1 MPVVI
6 DTVIA
11 ELRAQMHVVDFE
23 LAVAKEFTRL
33 VETVVSERISAA
45 LLWFRLL
52 RDHFPSNSPELAA
65 ALRDPNERK
74 NLKKLMKRE
83 APKRLRTFLR
93 VMLDIPSDEREVAL
107 VDPRALGL
115 DPEKFIETFYYDNQS
130 HAFVSYM
137 DPGKAIVRIYYSLDH
152 KLGQGS
158 EGTLH
163 VALLG
168 AALKTSDDESLPLHR
183 RYTPLR
189 DRYGN
194 LIVSKDIMVA
204 KKPIEKKDKRS
215 KVDAKR
221 HQAGSIN
228 LRDLTLPH
236 FYTEESK
243 KTLPGLWSLPRFT
256 DFGADK
262 RLYYRYVEGVPLSA
276 VVNERSFDILAR
288 LISMK
293 HVAQTL
299 HYMHSMGYIHNDI
312 KPQNVIGANTGIAT
326 IIDFGLTEKY
336 LDAHKNLDAK
346 LKDKIVGTPFYMSPE
361 QVTKRPSGS
370 RSIGDIGYVGPIHSL
385 DELAQLRRED
395 PERIVQIEGI
405 EFQRIG
411 RDLNVP
417 KSPFFYDGYLHQNFF
432 CDEKGTA
439 VPITGKSDIFSL
451 GVNILHL
458 TTGKSHVKNAH
469 DVKSILED
477 LSRYR
482 INLPDFAEHL
492 PPPVHPETVSNCSRS
507 YQEVL
512 GELIEDCLH
521 EHPYRRPPAR
531 EVAQRLREA
540 IWLCFNGDR
549 SFFSTFDDECTYL
562 RNRLYRRQ
570 SVSA

>member
-11 ELRAQMHVVDFE
+11 ELRAHMHKVDFD
-23 LAVAKEFTRL
+23 LAVAKEFPPL
-33 VETVVSERISAA
+33 VETVVSERINAA

-52 RDHFPSNSPELAA
+52 RDHFPLNSPDLAA
-65 ALRDPNERK
+65 ALRNPTERK
-74 NLKKLMKRE
+74 RLKNYMKHE
-83 APKRLRTFLR
+83 APGRLKTFLR
-93 VMLDIPSDEREVAL
+93 VMLDMSADENHIAV
-107 VDPRALGL
+107 VDPRRLAL
-115 DPEKFIETFYYDNQS
+115 DPEKFIETYYYDNQS
-130 HAFVSYM
+130 NSFVSYM

-158 EGTLH
+158 EATLH
-163 VALLG
+163 VALMG
-168 AALKTSDDESLPLHR
+168 AALKSSDDETLPLHR

-204 KKPIEKKDKRS
+204 KKPIEKSDQRS
-215 KVDAKR
+215 RIDAKR
-221 HQAGSIN
+221 HQVGSIN
-228 LRDLTLPH
+228 LRDLTLPQ

-262 RLYYRYVEGVPLSA
+262 RLYYRYIEGVSLNS
-276 VVNERSFDILAR
+276 VTSEKSFDILAR
-288 LISMK
+288 LISLK

-299 HYMHSMGYIHNDI
+299 HYMHSMGYIHNDV
-312 KPQNVIGANTGIAT
+312 KPQNVIVANTGIAT

-336 LDAHKNLDAK
+336 LDSYKTLQAK

-361 QVTKRPSGS
+361 QVTKQPSAS
-370 RSIGDIGYVGPIHSL
+370 RSIGEIQYVGPIHSL
-385 DELAQLRRED
+385 DELAQLRRESPD
-395 PERIVQIEGI
+395 KLVRIEGI
-405 EFQRIG
+405 EFQRISG
-411 RDLNVP
+411 DLNVP
-417 KSPFFYDGYLHQNFF
+417 KSPYFYDGYLHQNFF
-432 CDEKGTA
+432 CDETGA
-439 VPITGKSDIFSL
+439 VIPITSKSDIFSL

-458 TTGKSHVKNAH
+458 TTGQSHVKDPH
-469 DVKSILED
+469 DVKSILTD

-482 INLPDFAEHL
+482 ISLPDFHKHL
-492 PPPVHPETVSNCSRS
+492 PPPIHPDASASCAGP

-512 GELIEDCLH
+512 GELVEQCLH
-521 EHPYRRPPAR
+521 EHPYRRPAAR

-540 IWLCFNGDR
+540 IWLCFNGDK

-570 SVSA
+570 GVPA